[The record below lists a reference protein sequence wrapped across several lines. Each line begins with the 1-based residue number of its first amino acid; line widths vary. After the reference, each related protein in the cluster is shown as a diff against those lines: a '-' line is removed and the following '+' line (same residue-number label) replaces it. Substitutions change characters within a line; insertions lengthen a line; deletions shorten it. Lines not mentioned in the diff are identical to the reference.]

1 MLFKILGPPN
11 PSELLSSRTV
21 MKMVDHIIAPTSKSR
36 DKKNAD
42 NRKLTTAVKQAKGFA
57 LELPTRISKSPGI

>member
-1 MLFKILGPPN
+1 
-11 PSELLSSRTV
+11 